1 MQMADKLLAM
11 LYVTRKLYR
20 LRANG
25 AEEVGLQ
32 SISGAPIEPD
42 VSGCFHSCL
51 YLWLGPA
58 LDEICFVNKH
68 WRKRQARAAAERPL
82 VERLVIWGTM
92 EEGWKAT

>member
-1 MQMADKLLAM
+1 M

>member
-68 WRKRQARAAAERPL
+68 WRK
-82 VERLVIWGTM
+82 
-92 EEGWKAT
+92 

>member
-42 VSGCFHSCL
+42 ISGCFHSCL